1 MDVTAENL
9 DREWDVAAGPNVGG
23 RGVTREH
30 PPALQKC
37 REHLPPPAL
46 CPAFHRRHPLLSQGP
61 SSGWGRGQAGI
72 NPALK
77 PGRAEQTLGR

>member
-37 REHLPPPAL
+37 REHLPPQHCVLPSTESTHCSAKAPAL
-46 CPAFHRRHPLLSQGP
+46 DGAGDRQGSTLL
-61 SSGWGRGQAGI
+61 
-72 NPALK
+72 
-77 PGRAEQTLGR
+77 